1 MSDGQYQKG
10 WLSIITDNFHAL
22 MKKHDMPEDIAL
34 DLERFVLATAKD
46 QFRAGSK
53 GAIGWY
59 LKQKAMEARAPKLAL
74 AT

>member
-10 WLSIITDNFHAL
+10 WLAILQDNFHSL
-22 MKKHDMPEDIAL
+22 MKKHDMPEDIAN
-34 DLERFVLATAKD
+34 DIETFVLTVAKD

-59 LKQKAMEARAPKLAL
+59 LKQKALEARAPKLAL

>member
-10 WLSIITDNFHAL
+10 WLSVILDNFHGL

-34 DLERFVLATAKD
+34 ELERFVLTTAKD

-53 GAIGWY
+53 GGAAYIHKQY
-59 LKQKAMEARAPKLAL
+59 ALKKAGVMA
-74 AT
+74 